1 MEDIRYI
8 DGSQIDGQIF
18 LTVFELDDSRDFS
31 LAEAVMVCERERTD
45 VHKSFTRLL
54 SKSTEISIS
63 NTLNSNIHIYNNLFD
78 ELIRC
83 SNLYF
88 NNFF

>member
-18 LTVFELDDSRDFS
+18 LTAFELDDSRDFS
-31 LAEAVMVCERERTD
+31 LAEAVMVCECERTD